1 MDISKLRQSQL
12 IVGGARA
19 AGHLSVFLN
28 WVGVSA
34 FSAFSAM
41 DIIMLL
47 VGLGAVRYAAI
58 PASGSEFPLPKD
70 SSWIVLLLAMAV
82 VGWALGIALEDADA
96 GIGAWLGLIA
106 SVAIAYGAYAEVK
119 RGSLARPMA
128 PAASRGPSPA
138 GSPGP
143 SPAPEPRPEPDAGI
157 ANHRGPPGLKLS
169 RREHRQRLAR

>member
-12 IVGGARA
+12 IVGGA
-19 AGHLSVFLN
+19 GVLLVISLFLD

-47 VGLGAVRYAAI
+47 VGLGAVGYAAI

-70 SSWIVLLLAMAV
+70 SSWVVLLLAMAV

-106 SVAIAYGAYAEVK
+106 SVAIAYGAYAEV
-119 RGSLARPMA
+119 RGGSLARPMA

-138 GSPGP
+138 GSGGP
-143 SPAPEPRPEPDAGI
+143 SPAPEPTPEPDAGESEPS
-157 ANHRGPPGLKLS
+157 GPAG
-169 RREHRQRLAR
+169 A

>member
-12 IVGGARA
+12 IVGA
-19 AGHLSVFLN
+19 AGIALVLSLFLN

-41 DIIMLL
+41 DIVMLL
-47 VGLGAVRYAAI
+47 VGLGAVGYAAI

-106 SVAIAYGAYAEVK
+106 SAAIAFGAYVEV
-119 RGSLARPMA
+119 RGGTLARPMA
-128 PAASRGPSPA
+128 RAARGGPSAAASG
-138 GSPGP
+138 G
-143 SPAPEPRPEPDAGI
+143 PAPTAERKPEPDAGESEPS
-157 ANHRGPPGLKLS
+157 GPA
-169 RREHRQRLAR
+169 EA